1 MLGKS
6 KAEFDPRGRRRR
18 GASLQRKGPET
29 MVEPKTAESR
39 AAIQRNAELI
49 LNRLSDYLSI
59 RFDLAGRINAPLK
72 GIKQDLMVHELANVR
87 RSLLSDKIYGPIKM
101 SVTDVFMGDDDK
113 KRRGL
118 MSASDQTSIQVEL
131 VSHCQDSK
139 VEATRGQIKIHDL
152 KTFYAAINPDLA
164 ELMDLVETWIWW
176 DILDAAEIVRFEQK
190 IQQIQAVRQGRL
202 GEEGRKKYLVLI
214 HPPVPGEEETARP
227 HTVSDDEVIRYEFKQ
242 LIAIREQWQYRRGNE
257 RGYQYVLKR
266 DEAPAKP
273 MGELVHRIGEYARQY
288 ETIEGLDA
296 LDDETK
302 QKYADT
308 LHLSADKV
316 TQKVILDQLQAL
328 MVQAE
333 REMLGQIDR
342 DVQLGPPYNYKE
354 RQAEQM
360 DRVMSDLA
368 NQLRAVLQPAAAPGH
383 GAPAA
388 AGAAPQAAPAG
399 A

>member
-1 MLGKS
+1 
-6 KAEFDPRGRRRR
+6 
-18 GASLQRKGPET
+18 
-29 MVEPKTAESR
+29 MVELKTAESR

-87 RSLLSDKIYGPIKM
+87 RSLLGEKIYGPIKM
-101 SVTDVFMGDDDK
+101 SVTDVFMGDDEK

-131 VSHCQDSK
+131 VSHCQDSR

-152 KTFYAAINPDLA
+152 KTFYAAINPALA

-190 IQQIQAVRQGRL
+190 IQQIQLVRQGKL
-202 GEEGRKKYLVLI
+202 SEEARKRYITLV
-214 HPPVPGEEETARP
+214 HPPVPGEEEVARP
-227 HTVSDDEVIRYEFKQ
+227 HTVSDEDVIRYEFKQ

-266 DEAPAKP
+266 DETPAKP
-273 MGELVHRIGEYARQY
+273 MGEMVHRIGEYARQY
-288 ETIEGLDA
+288 ETVEGLDA
-296 LDDETK
+296 LDDELR
-302 QKYADT
+302 QKYADAM
-308 LHLSADKV
+308 HMPAEKV
-316 TQKVILDQLQAL
+316 TQKAILDHLQGL
-328 MVQAE
+328 MVAAE
-333 REMLGQIDR
+333 REMLQQIDR

-360 DRVMSDLA
+360 DRVMGDLA
-368 NQLRAVLQPAAAPGH
+368 NQLRAILQPAA
-383 GAPAA
+383 GAAQGQA
-388 AGAAPQAAPAG
+388 HAAPQAAPAG